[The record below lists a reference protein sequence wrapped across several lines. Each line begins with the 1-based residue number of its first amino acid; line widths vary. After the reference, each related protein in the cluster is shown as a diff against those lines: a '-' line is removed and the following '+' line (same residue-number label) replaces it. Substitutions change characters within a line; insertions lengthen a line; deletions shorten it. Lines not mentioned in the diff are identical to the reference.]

1 MDSEHS
7 KARTNAQDDRLSML
21 PDDLIHR
28 ILSLIH
34 IKHAVQTT
42 ALSSRWRFI
51 WTSMPSLN
59 ISTDNFRSLRAFSE
73 FVNNVLSHRNDQTDV
88 YSVNLSFREAL
99 SEALLKRILD
109 YAFSHNI
116 RQLTVT
122 WLRDDKID
130 FPLFLLRSR
139 SLKYF
144 SLTGSSI
151 SFFDPYSIILES
163 TWDLP
168 ALTTLKLDYVAFYD
182 DNGAGIFSKCANLK
196 NLTLSN
202 FTILESSKFTICHP
216 QLSNLTLENG
226 CGTLHAFKVV
236 APQLKNLTIR
246 RCYGKH
252 LIAAPNLASL
262 LFSSSF
268 FGSPCF
274 LQFSTDL
281 CSLEK
286 VDLCI
291 YSSTAWSGSRI
302 ACLLQQLHYPLS
314 SYMEQISL
322 QPSPFSNL
330 KKLKIYP
337 VYVPRDDE
345 AHEKVTMPTK
355 VLNYLLDGSPSA
367 TLTMISYESGVFL
380 CSLYVKL
387 QEVKAKQQKA
397 QAFANAVEA
406 QKRMSSLQGLLEKEK
421 ANIETRTNRRKAP
434 TEADTHDQGKTQV
447 ENVQLH
453 FERKMAQMK
462 SCWEDVGVQIDQGG
476 SRARDILS
484 RLRDIEELLLKDL
497 PTSKRDKLLACF
509 SGLCAEVDNVIEKI
523 LHHMK
528 IPQIHLSDCFNQL
541 AATSLSS
548 S

>member
-7 KARTNAQDDRLSML
+7 KARTNAQVDRLSML

-51 WTSMPSLN
+51 WTSMPCLN
-59 ISTDNFRSLRAFSE
+59 ISTDDFCSLRAFSE
-73 FVNNVLSHRNDQTDV
+73 FVNNVLSHRNDQAEV

-99 SEALLKRILD
+99 SEALLKTILD

-116 RQLTVT
+116 QQLTVT
-122 WLRDDKID
+122 WLRAERID

-139 SLKYF
+139 SLKYL
-144 SLTGSSI
+144 SLSGSSI
-151 SFFDPYSIILES
+151 SFIDQYSIIIGS

-182 DNGAGIFSKCANLK
+182 EKGARIFSKCANLK

-202 FTILESSKFTICHP
+202 FTILKSIKFSICHR
-216 QLSNLTLENG
+216 QLSNLTLENE

-252 LIAAPNLASL
+252 LIAAPNLVS
-262 LFSSSF
+262 FSSS
-268 FGSPCF
+268 CL

-291 YSSTAWSGSRI
+291 YSSLMWSGPRI
-302 ACLLQQLHYPLS
+302 ACLLQQLHNVKFLTFNLELVKPLS

-337 VYVPRDDE
+337 LYVPRDNE
-345 AHEKVTMPTK
+345 AYEKVTMSTK

-367 TLTMISYESGVFL
+367 TLTMISYE
-380 CSLYVKL
+380 
-387 QEVKAKQQKA
+387 EVKAKQQKA

-406 QKRMSSLQGLLEKEK
+406 QKRMSRLQDLLEKEK

-476 SRARDILS
+476 STARDILS

-497 PTSKRDKLLACF
+497 PISKRDKLLACF

>member
-7 KARTNAQDDRLSML
+7 KARTNAQVDRLSML

-51 WTSMPSLN
+51 WTSMPCLN
-59 ISTDNFRSLRAFSE
+59 ISTDDFHSLRAFSE
-73 FVNNVLSHRNDQTDV
+73 FVNNVLSHRNDQTEV

-99 SEALLKRILD
+99 SEALLKTILD

-116 RQLTVT
+116 QQLTVT

-139 SLKYF
+139 PLKYL

-168 ALTTLKLDYVAFYD
+168 DLTTLKLDYVAFYD

-196 NLTLSN
+196 NLTLTN

-226 CGTLHAFKVV
+226 CGTLHAFNVV

-302 ACLLQQLHYPLS
+302 AYLLQQLHNVKFLTFNLELVKPLS

-337 VYVPRDDE
+337 LYVPRDNE
-345 AHEKVTMPTK
+345 TYEKVTMSTK

-367 TLTMISYESGVFL
+367 TLTMISYE
-380 CSLYVKL
+380 
-387 QEVKAKQQKA
+387 EVKAKQQKA
-397 QAFANAVEA
+397 QAFAIAVEA
-406 QKRMSSLQGLLEKEK
+406 QKRMSSLQDLLEKEK

-476 SRARDILS
+476 STTRDILS

-523 LHHMK
+523 IHNMK

>member
-1 MDSEHS
+1 
-7 KARTNAQDDRLSML
+7 
-21 PDDLIHR
+21 
-28 ILSLIH
+28 
-34 IKHAVQTT
+34 
-42 ALSSRWRFI
+42 
-51 WTSMPSLN
+51 
-59 ISTDNFRSLRAFSE
+59 
-73 FVNNVLSHRNDQTDV
+73 
-88 YSVNLSFREAL
+88 
-99 SEALLKRILD
+99 
-109 YAFSHNI
+109 
-116 RQLTVT
+116 
-122 WLRDDKID
+122 
-130 FPLFLLRSR
+130 
-139 SLKYF
+139 
-144 SLTGSSI
+144 
-151 SFFDPYSIILES
+151 
-163 TWDLP
+163 
-168 ALTTLKLDYVAFYD
+168 
-182 DNGAGIFSKCANLK
+182 
-196 NLTLSN
+196 
-202 FTILESSKFTICHP
+202 
-216 QLSNLTLENG
+216 
-226 CGTLHAFKVV
+226 
-236 APQLKNLTIR
+236 
-246 RCYGKH
+246 
-252 LIAAPNLASL
+252 
-262 LFSSSF
+262 
-268 FGSPCF
+268 
-274 LQFSTDL
+274 
-281 CSLEK
+281 
-286 VDLCI
+286 
-291 YSSTAWSGSRI
+291 
-302 ACLLQQLHYPLS
+302 
-314 SYMEQISL
+314 MEQISL

-367 TLTMISYESGVFL
+367 TLTMISYE
-380 CSLYVKL
+380 
-387 QEVKAKQQKA
+387 EVKAKQQKA

>member
-7 KARTNAQDDRLSML
+7 KARTNAQVDRLSML

-51 WTSMPSLN
+51 WTSMPCLN

-73 FVNNVLSHRNDQTDV
+73 FVNNVLSHRNDQTEV

-99 SEALLKRILD
+99 SEALLKTILD

-116 RQLTVT
+116 QQLTVT
-122 WLRDDKID
+122 WLRAERID

-139 SLKYF
+139 SLKYL
-144 SLTGSSI
+144 SLSGSSV
-151 SFFDPYSIILES
+151 SFIDQYSIIIGS

-182 DNGAGIFSKCANLK
+182 EK
-196 NLTLSN
+196 
-202 FTILESSKFTICHP
+202 
-216 QLSNLTLENG
+216 
-226 CGTLHAFKVV
+226 
-236 APQLKNLTIR
+236 
-246 RCYGKH
+246 
-252 LIAAPNLASL
+252 
-262 LFSSSF
+262 
-268 FGSPCF
+268 
-274 LQFSTDL
+274 DL

-291 YSSTAWSGSRI
+291 YSSLMWSGPRI
-302 ACLLQQLHYPLS
+302 ACLLQQLHNVKFLTFNLELVKPLS

-337 VYVPRDDE
+337 LYVPRDNE
-345 AHEKVTMPTK
+345 AYEKVTMSTK

-367 TLTMISYESGVFL
+367 TLTMISYE
-380 CSLYVKL
+380 
-387 QEVKAKQQKA
+387 EVKAKQQKA

-406 QKRMSSLQGLLEKEK
+406 QKRMSSLQDLLEKEK
-421 ANIETRTNRRKAP
+421 ANIETRTNRWKAP

-476 SRARDILS
+476 STARDILS

-509 SGLCAEVDNVIEKI
+509 SGLCAEVDSVIEKI

>member
-1 MDSEHS
+1 
-7 KARTNAQDDRLSML
+7 
-21 PDDLIHR
+21 
-28 ILSLIH
+28 
-34 IKHAVQTT
+34 
-42 ALSSRWRFI
+42 
-51 WTSMPSLN
+51 
-59 ISTDNFRSLRAFSE
+59 
-73 FVNNVLSHRNDQTDV
+73 
-88 YSVNLSFREAL
+88 
-99 SEALLKRILD
+99 
-109 YAFSHNI
+109 
-116 RQLTVT
+116 
-122 WLRDDKID
+122 
-130 FPLFLLRSR
+130 
-139 SLKYF
+139 
-144 SLTGSSI
+144 
-151 SFFDPYSIILES
+151 
-163 TWDLP
+163 
-168 ALTTLKLDYVAFYD
+168 
-182 DNGAGIFSKCANLK
+182 
-196 NLTLSN
+196 
-202 FTILESSKFTICHP
+202 
-216 QLSNLTLENG
+216 
-226 CGTLHAFKVV
+226 
-236 APQLKNLTIR
+236 
-246 RCYGKH
+246 
-252 LIAAPNLASL
+252 
-262 LFSSSF
+262 
-268 FGSPCF
+268 
-274 LQFSTDL
+274 
-281 CSLEK
+281 
-286 VDLCI
+286 
-291 YSSTAWSGSRI
+291 
-302 ACLLQQLHYPLS
+302 
-314 SYMEQISL
+314 MEQISL